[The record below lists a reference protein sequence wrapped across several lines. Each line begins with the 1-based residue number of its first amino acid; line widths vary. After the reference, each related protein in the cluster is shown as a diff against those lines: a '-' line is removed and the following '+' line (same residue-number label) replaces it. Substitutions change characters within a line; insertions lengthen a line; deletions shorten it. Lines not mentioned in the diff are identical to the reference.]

1 MAHRLKEGTGL
12 RRRPAA
18 PHPAPAAHA
27 AHAAHGAHGAPLR
40 RGAALGRVVFGT
52 SPGEER
58 AMFRGFE
65 AQKWDIETG
74 EKYVLVKKTRDSVA
88 S

>member
-27 AHAAHGAHGAPLR
+27 AHAAHGTHGAPLR
-40 RGAALGRVVFGT
+40 RGAALGRWFLGL
-52 SPGEER
+52 PLDRR
-58 AMFRGFE
+58 AIFRGFE

-74 EKYVLVKKTRDSVA
+74 S
-88 S
+88 SMF